1 MAGIPDVLTDI
12 RTTGQGVPMG
22 GQPPMGGPPPGQ
34 PPMGRPPMGGPPP
47 GQPPMGGG
55 LASMGRGQPP
65 MGPPPGMG
73 GPPPGQP
80 PMGMEEPPMEE
91 PMSIEKDAAMLAEA
105 TMGRTGGDP
114 EAAAAILQT
123 ATQMIMSVGQEDP
136 MMMNN
141 GGPIYARS
149 GKHLSQPS
157 RGERLQNWSRENL
170 PFYDLIGEEKVPE
183 WYTNMSENYDTDTL
197 KQMIMNGLKDV
208 GTSSVLG
215 PGLRVMSSRD
225 AKSLNLEDYR
235 KFMRDNEAEIR
246 TLSDRDMG
254 QSGRTLSARDLSG
267 RTYADSDA
275 NLYLQA
281 LQEARGQGPR

>member
-1 MAGIPDVLTDI
+1 
-12 RTTGQGVPMG
+12 
-22 GQPPMGGPPPGQ
+22 
-34 PPMGRPPMGGPPP
+34 
-47 GQPPMGGG
+47 
-55 LASMGRGQPP
+55 
-65 MGPPPGMG
+65 
-73 GPPPGQP
+73 
-80 PMGMEEPPMEE
+80 
-91 PMSIEKDAAMLAEA
+91 
-105 TMGRTGGDP
+105 
-114 EAAAAILQT
+114 
-123 ATQMIMSVGQEDP
+123 MIMSVGQEDP

-254 QSGRTLSARDLSG
+254 QSGRTLSDRDMGQSGRTLSARDLSG